1 MKKYISFIAAAYY
14 LISPGNALAG
24 TGLGGGGLGK
34 QLQEVALSETML
46 STARMEELLGDKL
59 KLDIGT
65 LPQNIRTT
73 RLMESSSEAP
83 AGILIE
89 VQPSDFDLVKTDA
102 AEGKEFV
109 YRDMDVRATGI
120 DPESK
125 IVTMTL
131 VDDPSVTVV
140 VKDAES
146 K

>member
-1 MKKYISFIAAAYY
+1 MKKIIIGIC
-14 LISPGNALAG
+14 LISLPVFAG
-24 TGLGGGGLGK
+24 GTAGGGGLGK
-34 QLQEVALSETML
+34 QLQEVALSESML
-46 STARMEELLGDKL
+46 STVRMEEILGENL
-59 KLDIGT
+59 KLDIGN
-65 LPQNIRTT
+65 LHKDLRWT
-73 RLMESSSEAP
+73 RLMESSSEVP
-83 AGILIE
+83 AVILLE
-89 VQPSDFDLVKTDA
+89 MQPTDFDLVSVAA

>member
-1 MKKYISFIAAAYY
+1 MKIYLLALL
-14 LISPGNALAG
+14 LISG
-24 TGLGGGGLGK
+24 TAFSGGSAGGGGLGK

-46 STARMEELLGDKL
+46 STARMEELLGDNL
-59 KLDIGT
+59 KLDIAA

-73 RLMESSSEAP
+73 RLMELSSEAP
-83 AGILIE
+83 AGILLE
-89 VQPSDFDLVKTDA
+89 VQPTDFDLVSVAA
-102 AEGKEFV
+102 AEGKDFV
-109 YRDMDVRATGI
+109 YRDMNVRATGI

>member
-1 MKKYISFIAAAYY
+1 MRRILSTLLFYIAFSGSTF
-14 LISPGNALAG
+14 AG
-24 TGLGGGGLGK
+24 SGIGGGGLGK
-34 QLQEVALSETML
+34 ELQEIALSETML
-46 STARMEELLGDKL
+46 STARMEELLGDNL
-59 KLDIGT
+59 KLDLGN
-65 LPQNIRTT
+65 LPKNIRST

-89 VQPSDFDLVKTDA
+89 VQPSDFALVTAAA

-109 YRDMDVRATGI
+109 YRDLAVRATGI

-131 VDDPSVTVV
+131 VDDPSMTVV

-146 K
+146 Q

>member
-1 MKKYISFIAAAYY
+1 MKKHLFVLFLSLPSIA
-14 LISPGNALAG
+14 SAG
-24 TGLGGGGLGK
+24 TIGGGGGLGK
-34 QLQEVALSETML
+34 QLHEVALSETML
-46 STARMEELLGDKL
+46 STARMEELLGDNL
-59 KLDIGT
+59 KLDLGN
-65 LPQNIRTT
+65 LPRNIRST

-89 VQPSDFDLVKTDA
+89 VQASDFALVTADA

-109 YRDMDVRATGI
+109 YRDMSVRATGI

-131 VDDPSVTVV
+131 VDDPSMTVL